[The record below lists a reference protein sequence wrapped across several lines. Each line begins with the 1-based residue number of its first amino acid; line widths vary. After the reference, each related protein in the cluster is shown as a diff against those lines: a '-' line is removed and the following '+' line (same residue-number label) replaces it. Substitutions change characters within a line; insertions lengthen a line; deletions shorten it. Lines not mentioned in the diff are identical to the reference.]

1 MDKQDTIRL
10 DSNELEK
17 IKYLKDRQAAVKNSI
32 TRMGMAQLRLSIEKD
47 EMEVFHKENIT
58 LEKTIGQ
65 ELMEKYGNGS
75 IDIET
80 GTFTRYNK

>member
-1 MDKQDTIRL
+1 MDKQDTISL

-80 GTFTRYNK
+80 ETFTRYNK

>member
-1 MDKQDTIRL
+1 MDKQDTISL

>member
-1 MDKQDTIRL
+1 MDKQDTISL

-17 IKYLKDRQAAVKNSI
+17 IKYLKDRQEAVKNSI